1 MKKKTDR
8 QLIRI
13 GNGQFMINVEKKIE
27 SNSDITMTNDFVE
40 FEKKEKNKRINLKWS
55 FFRHKFI
62 YS

>member
-1 MKKKTDR
+1 
-8 QLIRI
+8 
-13 GNGQFMINVEKKIE
+13 MINVEKKIE